1 MTLTRQAEASCK
13 VLKNKGKITLKMN
26 DILNQDNR
34 YNVSYGGNQRSETW
48 QGHLHH
54 YAEIGFSYTFDA
66 KGK

>member
-54 YAEIGFSYTFDA
+54 YAEIGFSYTFDT